1 MNRLIRPFIRSSVYI
16 LLFLVFVNCVCPVA
30 VSAQESRPV
39 DSEVDLSDFYRQL
52 ELTLRSGR
60 PATYLAM
67 LAPSLV
73 ARPSTRQFVSTNV
86 VAGVTKVVL
95 NEIGRLPLKE
105 APPSA
110 GYGILLE
117 IFKEQRGAGEMA
129 TWLLNIRRDIDPVT
143 NLPFGQGP
151 EWRIVGQE
159 RLTSIGGIYRL
170 ELHPERQYIVR
181 DLTISSTDFSLTLP
195 EGMAFVSDTGSG
207 VTAMILLGQ
216 GQMEFSPVPLVERE
230 QIKIFSGAEVLNTR
244 FTSAFLRMNPNDFD
258 AMVPQEA
265 LIERTVGTRD
275 FRAAQEVFD
284 DYAFESYV
292 VDLGHLSDDSWW
304 VLPNEGDLLA
314 EIQTTNFDNLTYV
327 QGSRRAED
335 IQLFDREGGRNI
347 ALYASKEKLATRGFF
362 YNEDDLVDYDIL
374 DYDLDVSFLPKRD
387 WVSGTAT
394 LTIQAVSDLTMLSVR
409 LADELTVRSVI
420 STPYGP
426 LMPLRT
432 PGQDS
437 MIMNLPERVDAG
449 TQFTLTVEYEG
460 ELAAEQ
466 ADHQAVVPRTL
477 ALLDSS
483 RAGLPTIRTEPEPH
497 YLYSSLSYWYPQ
509 SMVTD
514 FATATMRFTIPPG
527 FSCLGSGVPVG
538 ASATVSNGDELE
550 DGSRRFEFEAREPLR
565 YLAAIISDFQTVESM
580 VVSLDSAVKQDQTQ
594 SNVDEVTV
602 NDVSLSVSS
611 SFRQRRRARGLSTRA
626 EDILKFYG
634 SLMGEMPYPSL
645 TIGLIESDLP
655 GGHSPAYA
663 SLLNEPLQNSDLMW
677 RRDPVYFRDFQDF
690 FLAHELAH
698 QWWGQAVGWSNY
710 HEQWLSEGLA
720 HYFSA
725 LYARYAAGDRVFRRV
740 TRQMHDWAIQQS
752 DQGPVYLG
760 YRLGHIQQDTRIFRA
775 LVYNKAA
782 MVLHML
788 HRLLGDE
795 TFFSGLRR
803 FYQSRKFQKAGT
815 EDLRLAFEEVG
826 NISLQQFFDRWVHE
840 AGLPELRFS
849 YETSSW
855 STQEG
860 DDTQTLENSDVHL
873 RFEQLTNLLYEVP
886 VTVTLQYAGGNSQ
899 DIVIN
904 IADRLTE
911 TRVPLAGVLR
921 RVEVNRDYA
930 ALALIVD

>member
-1 MNRLIRPFIRSSVYI
+1 M
-16 LLFLVFVNCVCPVA
+16 
-30 VSAQESRPV
+30 

-95 NEIGRLPLKE
+95 NEIGRLPLKD

-143 NLPFGQGP
+143 NRPFGQGP

-159 RLTSIGGIYRL
+159 RLTSISGIYRL

-207 VTAMILLGQ
+207 ITAMILLGQ
-216 GQMEFSPVPLVERE
+216 GQMEFSPVPSVERE

-374 DYDLDVSFLPKRD
+374 DYDLDVSFLPKSD

-565 YLAAIISDFQTVESM
+565 YLAAIISDFQTVESI
-580 VVSLDSAVKQDQTQ
+580 VVSLDSAAKQDQTQ

>member
-1 MNRLIRPFIRSSVYI
+1 MNRLIRTIIRSSVYI

-143 NLPFGQGP
+143 NRPFGQGP

-335 IQLFDREGGRNI
+335 VQLFDREGGRNI

-362 YNEDDLVDYDIL
+362 YNEDDLVDFDIL

-394 LTIQAVSDLTMLSVR
+394 
-409 LADELTVRSVI
+409 
-420 STPYGP
+420 
-426 LMPLRT
+426 
-432 PGQDS
+432 
-437 MIMNLPERVDAG
+437 
-449 TQFTLTVEYEG
+449 
-460 ELAAEQ
+460 
-466 ADHQAVVPRTL
+466 
-477 ALLDSS
+477 
-483 RAGLPTIRTEPEPH
+483 
-497 YLYSSLSYWYPQ
+497 
-509 SMVTD
+509 
-514 FATATMRFTIPPG
+514 
-527 FSCLGSGVPVG
+527 C
-538 ASATVSNGDELE
+538 
-550 DGSRRFEFEAREPLR
+550 
-565 YLAAIISDFQTVESM
+565 
-580 VVSLDSAVKQDQTQ
+580 
-594 SNVDEVTV
+594 
-602 NDVSLSVSS
+602 
-611 SFRQRRRARGLSTRA
+611 
-626 EDILKFYG
+626 
-634 SLMGEMPYPSL
+634 
-645 TIGLIESDLP
+645 
-655 GGHSPAYA
+655 
-663 SLLNEPLQNSDLMW
+663 
-677 RRDPVYFRDFQDF
+677 
-690 FLAHELAH
+690 
-698 QWWGQAVGWSNY
+698 
-710 HEQWLSEGLA
+710 
-720 HYFSA
+720 
-725 LYARYAAGDRVFRRV
+725 
-740 TRQMHDWAIQQS
+740 
-752 DQGPVYLG
+752 
-760 YRLGHIQQDTRIFRA
+760 
-775 LVYNKAA
+775 
-782 MVLHML
+782 
-788 HRLLGDE
+788 
-795 TFFSGLRR
+795 
-803 FYQSRKFQKAGT
+803 
-815 EDLRLAFEEVG
+815 
-826 NISLQQFFDRWVHE
+826 
-840 AGLPELRFS
+840 
-849 YETSSW
+849 
-855 STQEG
+855 
-860 DDTQTLENSDVHL
+860 
-873 RFEQLTNLLYEVP
+873 LLYTSP
-886 VTVTLQYAGGNSQ
+886 S
-899 DIVIN
+899 
-904 IADRLTE
+904 
-911 TRVPLAGVLR
+911 P
-921 RVEVNRDYA
+921 RD
-930 ALALIVD
+930 

>member
-1 MNRLIRPFIRSSVYI
+1 MNKLIRTTIRGSIYI
-16 LLFLVFVNCVCPVA
+16 LLFLVFVNCVSAVA
-30 VSAQESRPV
+30 VSAQESTPV
-39 DSEVDLSDFYRQL
+39 DSKADLSDFYRQL

-67 LAPSLV
+67 LSPSLV
-73 ARPSTRQFVSTNV
+73 SRPSTRQFVSTNV
-86 VAGVTKVVL
+86 VSGVTKVVL

-105 APPSA
+105 APPDA

-129 TWLLNIRRDIDPVT
+129 TWLLNIRRDIDPIT
-143 NLPFGQGP
+143 QRPFGQGP

-159 RLTSIGGIYRL
+159 RLTSIGGIFRL
-170 ELHPERQYIVR
+170 EVHPERQYIVR
-181 DLTISSTDFSLTLP
+181 DLTISSTDFTLTLP

-258 AMVPQEA
+258 ALVPQEA
-265 LIERTVGTRD
+265 LIERTVGARD

-347 ALYASKEKLATRGFF
+347 ALYASKEKLATRGLF

-374 DYDLDVSFLPKRD
+374 DYELDVSFFPKRD
-387 WVSGTAT
+387 WISGKAT
-394 LTIQAVSDLTMLSVR
+394 LTLQAVSDLTMLSVR

-437 MIMNLPERVDAG
+437 MIMDLPERVDAG

-460 ELAAEQ
+460 ELPAEQ

-477 ALLDSS
+477 ALLNSS
-483 RAGLPTIRTEPEPH
+483 RLGLPTIRTEPEPH

-538 ASATVSNGDELE
+538 APATVSNGDELE
-550 DGSRRFEFEAREPLR
+550 GGSRRFEFEARQPLR
-565 YLAAIISDFQTVESM
+565 YLAAIISDFQAVEST
-580 VVSLDSAVKQDQTQ
+580 VVSLDRAARQGQTQ
-594 SNVDEVTV
+594 SIVNEATV

-611 SFRQRRRARGLSTRA
+611 NFRQRRRARGLSTRA

-645 TIGLIESDLP
+645 SIGLIESDLP

-663 SLLNEPLQNSDLMW
+663 SLLNEPLQNNDLMW
-677 RRDPVYFRDFQDF
+677 RRDPVYFRDFKDF

-725 LYARYAAGDRVFRRV
+725 LYARYAAGDGVFRRV

-752 DQGPVYLG
+752 DQGPMYLG

-795 TFFSGLRR
+795 TFFSGLRH

-826 NISLQQFFDRWVHE
+826 NISLQQYFDRWVYE

-849 YETSSW
+849 YETSSS

-860 DDTQTLENSDVHL
+860 DDTQALENSDVHL

-886 VTVTLQYAGGNSQ
+886 VTVTLQYADGNSQ

-930 ALALIVD
+930 ALAMISD